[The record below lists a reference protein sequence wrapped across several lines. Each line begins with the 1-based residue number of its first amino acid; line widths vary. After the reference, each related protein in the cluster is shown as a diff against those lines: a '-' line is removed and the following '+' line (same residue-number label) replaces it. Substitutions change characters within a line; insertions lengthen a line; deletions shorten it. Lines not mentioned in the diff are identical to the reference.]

1 MMFLF
6 AVSIMPAFA
15 QNVHL
20 DEDELKIRAEINECE
35 DKISEDDSLT
45 DASKTV
51 ERRECSSEIRKKY
64 AEIALTFEHQDEIKI
79 KIQNLQKCDDWHSQ
93 YKFLDEANFK
103 IQKNAQMVQSCIRPL
118 A

>member
-6 AVSIMPAFA
+6 AVSIMPAVA

-20 DEDELKIRAEINECE
+20 DKGELKIRAEINECE
-35 DKISEDDSLT
+35 DKITEDDSLT

-64 AEIALTFEHQDEIKI
+64 AETALTFEHQDEIKI
-79 KIQNLQKCDDWHSQ
+79 KIQNL
-93 YKFLDEANFK
+93 
-103 IQKNAQMVQSCIRPL
+103 
-118 A
+118 